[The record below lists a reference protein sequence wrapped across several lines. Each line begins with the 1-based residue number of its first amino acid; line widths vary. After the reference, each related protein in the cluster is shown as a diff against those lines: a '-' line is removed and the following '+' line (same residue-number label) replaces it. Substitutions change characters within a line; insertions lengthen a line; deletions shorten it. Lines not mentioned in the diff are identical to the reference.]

1 MNENEQLKKWLTNS
15 KFKNNHNEF
24 ARYVGA
30 PNATVWGWL
39 NRDSKISKKYRK
51 SLYLITKLDCFI
63 DSRDRKNDKK
73 VNISKIDKFIDTFE
87 ELIALL
93 KYFEEATPE
102 EREFL
107 RNSLDNKRHEVAY
120 INNLLRLIFDEYKF
134 QEWKRNNEF
143 LK

>member
-1 MNENEQLKKWLTNS
+1 MNENKQLKKWLTNS
-15 KFKNNHNEF
+15 KFKHNYNEF

-39 NRDSKISKKYRK
+39 NRDSKISKRYRK
-51 SLYLITKLDCFI
+51 SLYLITRLDCFI
-63 DSRDRKNDKK
+63 DSKDRKNDKK

-102 EREFL
+102 EREIL
-107 RNSLDNKRHEVAY
+107 RNSLDSKRHKVAY
-120 INNLLRLIFDEYKF
+120 INNLLRLVFDEYKF
-134 QEWKRNNEF
+134 QEWKKNNEF

>member
-1 MNENEQLKKWLTNS
+1 
-15 KFKNNHNEF
+15 
-24 ARYVGA
+24 
-30 PNATVWGWL
+30 
-39 NRDSKISKKYRK
+39 
-51 SLYLITKLDCFI
+51 LYLITKLDCFI

>member
-1 MNENEQLKKWLTNS
+1 MNENKQLKKWLTNS